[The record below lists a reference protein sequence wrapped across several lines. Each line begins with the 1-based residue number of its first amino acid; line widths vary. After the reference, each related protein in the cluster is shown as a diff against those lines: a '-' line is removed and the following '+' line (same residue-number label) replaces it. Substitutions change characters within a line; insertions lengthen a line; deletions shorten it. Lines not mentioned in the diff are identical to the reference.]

1 MGMTSAATVT
11 KTGLEEMGANRPWYW
26 RVNVLKTIKMALV
39 RPLMPDFK
47 VAIKADG
54 DVLHVAPPPTHS
66 WNSPLKALTHWLA
79 MECWLLG
86 PSLPSPWLPAS
97 RKEKKKQD
105 FLSTNLASQV
115 LAFQQWAARLD
126 SITRVSVPQ
135 PFRGL
140 PEAARA
146 VWFVLLP
153 SPKHRVGHIGGKL

>member
-1 MGMTSAATVT
+1 
-11 KTGLEEMGANRPWYW
+11 MGANRPWYW

-97 RKEKKKQD
+97 RKEKKSKIS
-105 FLSTNLASQV
+105 FPPTLPKYWLSSSEQP
-115 LAFQQWAARLD
+115 D
-126 SITRVSVPQ
+126 SIPLLECQSPSHSEGSLKPHVLFDLSCC
-135 PFRGL
+135 
-140 PEAARA
+140 RA
-146 VWFVLLP
+146 LNIELDILEGSCKCLSSEVLTL
-153 SPKHRVGHIGGKL
+153 SNLLES